1 LFVAVQDEM
10 LLLLGPEDLDVR
22 LLLSGFVA
30 VAVVGL
36 IPILVGLFYC
46 LAVSDYS
53 FLLGLSWTNPRSSIV
68 QSGVHLDPLHVESL
82 VQFGLLLL
90 IDSSFVAM
98 LVLVGVVLG
107 WLLFAARPR
116 SSVCFRIEYPL
127 GFVSG
132 CWVVQSEFL

>member
-1 LFVAVQDEM
+1 M
-10 LLLLGPEDLDVR
+10 SLLLGPEDLVVH

-36 IPILVGLFYC
+36 IPILVGLFCC
-46 LAVSDYS
+46 LVASDYS
-53 FLLGLSWTNPRSSIV
+53 FSLGWSWTNRRSSIV
-68 QSGVHLDPLHVESL
+68 QSGGHLDPLHVESL
-82 VQFGLLLL
+82 VQLGLLLL
-90 IDSSFVAM
+90 INSSFVAM